1 MTAEIIGHIM
11 ANVDTAPEL
20 LEKLEAPRG
29 YGMYT
34 AAGNLMVRR
43 KVETLIRGFL
53 RL

>member
-1 MTAEIIGHIM
+1 MTIEIIGHIM

-43 KVETLIRGFL
+43 KVSQVLE
-53 RL
+53 